1 MSKETEF
8 ARIKRAVEEQKGK
21 KVQAETRL
29 ESIEEERNRI
39 FKEAKEITGKDFSS
53 AEEVEAYT
61 NELREDIEGK
71 VREMGEILKQ
81 EGVSY

>member
-1 MSKETEF
+1 MARETEF
-8 ARIKRAVEEQKGK
+8 ARIKRAVEEQKNK

-29 ESIEEERNRI
+29 ESIEEERTRLFI
-39 FKEAKEITGKDFSS
+39 EAKEITGKDFAS

-61 NELREDIEGK
+61 NGLRQDIEGK
-71 VREMGEILKQ
+71 VREMSEILNE